1 MSEPTTLTVEDGL
14 ARLTLNRP
22 DAYNTLDRELA
33 KSLMEAAVRCA
44 HGGDVRA
51 VLLTATGNNFCG
63 GGDLKS
69 FHAQGDGIDGHVR
82 EVTYYLHAACS
93 AFARMDAPLVIAVQ
107 GAAAGAGLSIALLGD
122 LVYAGE
128 SAFFTMAYTA
138 AGLSPDGGSTF
149 MLPRVVGLR
158 RAQEL
163 TLTNRRLTAAEAV
176 DWGIVTAVVPDDS
189 LQMHAA
195 EVARKLAHGPSR
207 ANACWSTASTPAS
220 RARWSLKAATSP
232 PPPSSPTAAPASTP
246 SSTSASRRSPGGCS
260 GGSSSLPHPGQAKH
274 DPGPSGIDRKTG
286 SRLCATRR
294 PG

>member
-22 DAYNTLDRELA
+22 DAYNTLNRELA

-51 VLLTATGNNFCG
+51 VLLTAAGNNFCG

-207 ANACWSTASTPAS
+207 AFGRAKRLLVDSFDTSFESQMELEGRYIAASAIEPDG
-220 RARWSLKAATSP
+220 RAGVDAFVNKRK
-232 PPPSSPTAAPASTP
+232 PTF
-246 SSTSASRRSPGGCS
+246 
-260 GGSSSLPHPGQAKH
+260 
-274 DPGPSGIDRKTG
+274 TG
-286 SRLCATRR
+286 RV
-294 PG
+294 

>member
-22 DAYNTLDRELA
+22 DAYNTLNRELA

-44 HGGDVRA
+44 HGGANGGDVRA
-51 VLLTATGNNFCG
+51 VLLTAAGANFCG

-107 GAAAGAGLSIALLGD
+107 GAAAGAGLSLALLGD

-176 DWGIVTAVVPDDS
+176 DWGIVTAVVADDD
-189 LQMHAA
+189 LQLHAA

-207 ANACWSTASTPAS
+207 AFG
-220 RARWSLKAATSP
+220 RAKRLLVGSFDTSFESQMELEGRYIAA
-232 PPPSSPTAAPASTP
+232 
-246 SSTSASRRSPGGCS
+246 SASEPDGRAGVD
-260 GGSSSLPHPGQAKH
+260 AFVNK
-274 DPGPSGIDRKTG
+274 RKPAFTG
-286 SRLCATRR
+286 RT
-294 PG
+294 